1 MQFNYADDT
10 QLYLSMKPVRIGSSS
25 LDIFFYQNKLLVF
38 YWSSFWQIVTY
49 FQQWFKKKK
58 TASIHHFL
66 VSVCE

>member
-38 YWSSFWQIVTY
+38 YWSSF
-49 FQQWFKKKK
+49 
-58 TASIHHFL
+58 
-66 VSVCE
+66 